1 MSLGTA
7 GCLCWLCLNTS
18 QSLLWQMLHRFTRLF
33 LPVSLPGSRGR
44 SGWAP
49 LIRLTCCSPSDTALV
64 EQPVSGAR
72 SPHCGSS
79 SRRAGTP
86 APPPESLLVGGRA
99 RRPFSPA
106 PLVRAARVPRSAG
119 EVAGV

>member
-1 MSLGTA
+1 MLEHQSVSAVADAPQIHTFVSPRESARQPWPLRLGSSHPA
-7 GCLCWLCLNTS
+7 HV
-18 QSLLWQMLHRFTRLF
+18 LL
-33 LPVSLPGSRGR
+33 
-44 SGWAP
+44 
-49 LIRLTCCSPSDTALV
+49 PSDTALV